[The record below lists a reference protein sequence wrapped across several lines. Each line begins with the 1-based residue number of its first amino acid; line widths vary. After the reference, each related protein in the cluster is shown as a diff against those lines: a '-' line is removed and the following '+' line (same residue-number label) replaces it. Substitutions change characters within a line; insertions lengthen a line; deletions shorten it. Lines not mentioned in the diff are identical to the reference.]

1 MANPEYD
8 IVIVGAGFSGIYLL
22 HNLRKHGFS
31 CRIYESGTDLGGVW
45 HSNTYPGARVDSE
58 GWIYQL
64 SIPEAW
70 KDWSFTEK
78 YPSADE
84 LRLYFAHLD
93 KTLEIKKDVEFSTT
107 VETADGRVTTCR
119 FLLFG
124 IGFASQRYEPDI
136 PGLDSFKGEVCH
148 TSSWPKG
155 MDVQGKKVA
164 VIGTGAS
171 GVQIVQTLA
180 KEVGSMTVFQRTPNL
195 AVPMQQKPLSVE
207 EQAEIKAKLPE
218 IFIART
224 QNFGGY
230 LDAPNPAKTFD
241 DPAEEREQ
249 FYQSL
254 LDRGGFAYLLG
265 GYSDLL
271 IDEAANREAYS
282 YWAKKTRA
290 RIHDPRKRDILAPL
304 QQYHPI
310 GAKRCSMETDYFEQ
324 YNREN
329 VDVVDLRA
337 PENAITNFTP
347 DGIQTENGTIYPV
360 DTIILA
366 SGFDSYTGSFTRIPH
381 LRNTEGVTI
390 AEEWGRDGATSYLG
404 MTRKGYPNMF
414 FAYGV
419 HGPTALSNG
428 PTSIEIQGNWI
439 VDAIQKLDKEGL
451 KYVEPKLEAEQG
463 WKAQLQAIAN
473 MTLFVKADSWYMGA
487 NIPGKKREMINWP
500 GGSILYDQ
508 ICRKALEDWEGFVT
522 V

>member
-1 MANPEYD
+1 MANLEYD

-22 HNLRKHGFS
+22 HNLRKFGYS
-31 CRIYESGTDLGGVW
+31 CRIYESGTDLCGVW

-64 SIPEAW
+64 SIPGAW
-70 KDWSFTEK
+70 KDWSFSEK

-84 LRLYFAHLD
+84 IRNYFAHLD

-107 VETADGRVTTCR
+107 VMGTQFNKDGSDKWKVETADGRVTTCR
-119 FLLFG
+119 
-124 IGFASQRYEPDI
+124 QRYEPNI

-148 TSSWPKG
+148 KSAWPKG
-155 MDVQGKKVA
+155 VDVQGKKVA

-171 GVQIVQTLA
+171 GVEIFQTLA

-195 AVPMQQKPLSVE
+195 AVPMQQRPLSAE
-207 EQAEIKAKLPE
+207 EQAEIKSKLPE
-218 IFIART
+218 IFTART

-230 LDAPNPAKTFD
+230 LDSFDPAKTFD
-241 DPAEEREQ
+241 ISTEEREA

-254 LDRGGFAYLLG
+254 LERGGFAYLLG

-271 IDEAANREAYS
+271 IDEAANREAYN

-290 RIHDPRKRDILAPL
+290 RITDPRKRAILAPL
-304 QQYHPI
+304 QRYHPI

-337 PENAITNFTP
+337 PGNAISVTP
-347 DGIQTENGTIYPV
+347 EGIQTENGIIYNV

-366 SGFDSYTGSFTRIPH
+366 TGFDSYTGS
-381 LRNTEGVTI
+381 VTL
-390 AEEWGRDGATSYLG
+390 AEDWGRDGATSYLG

-414 FAYGV
+414 FAYGK
-419 HGPTALSNG
+419 
-428 PTSIEIQGNWI
+428 I
-439 VDAIQKLDKEGL
+439 DKQGL
-451 KYVEPKLEAEQG
+451 KYVEPKLEAKEG
-463 WKAQLQAIAN
+463 WKAQIQAIAN

-500 GGSILYDQ
+500 GGSILHEQ
-508 ICRKALEDWEGFVT
+508 ICRKALEDWDGFVT